1 MGDSLRNQRDGES
14 ILERL
19 AAEAAGGLRP
29 RRGDFAGTGRA
40 IWGEHSVGLED
51 FGAAAENGAD
61 GAGGATL
68 WAAQQGDGGGGR
80 AVAELDWRAAGLDAA
95 GVATA
100 AVEDAAG
107 LAQHRTAVGCAARV
121 AAAAPKKS
129 LHAQEQDTP
138 ENRQRRQAWWE
149 QGKPIDPRQLV
160 VVDESGVTTE
170 MTRRYGRAP
179 RGERVR
185 EATPAGHWRTLTL
198 LGAMTSEG
206 MLATMTVESPT
217 DGEVF
222 LAYLDQVL
230 CPQLRPGQVVVM
242 DNLGAHKVA
251 GVRERIEATGAE
263 LRYLPPYSPDCNPI
277 EQAWSKTKQRLRS
290 AKART
295 LEALEDAVT
304 QALASITAQNASAWF
319 RHCGYAIH

>member
-1 MGDSLRNQRDGES
+1 M
-14 ILERL
+14 
-19 AAEAAGGLRP
+19 
-29 RRGDFAGTGRA
+29 
-40 IWGEHSVGLED
+40 
-51 FGAAAENGAD
+51 
-61 GAGGATL
+61 
-68 WAAQQGDGGGGR
+68 
-80 AVAELDWRAAGLDAA
+80 
-95 GVATA
+95 
-100 AVEDAAG
+100 
-107 LAQHRTAVGCAARV
+107 
-121 AAAAPKKS
+121 
-129 LHAQEQDTP
+129 
-138 ENRQRRQAWWE
+138 
-149 QGKPIDPRQLV
+149 KPIDPRQLV

-242 DNLGAHKVA
+242 DNLGAHKVS
-251 GVRERIEATGAE
+251 GVRERIETTGAE
-263 LRYLPPYSPDCNPI
+263 LRYLPPYSPDFNPV
-277 EQAWSKTKQRLRS
+277 EQAWSKTKQPLRS

-295 LEALEDAVT
+295 LEVLEEAVA
-304 QALASITAQNASAWF
+304 QALASITTQNASAWF